1 MEQFKTIYRA
11 INVEEAKQALDSFIN
26 EWKPHYK
33 KVIETLESI
42 ENLLIFYE
50 FLIRSGEV
58 STRPTLLNHLTK
70 KSNVKPK
77 RKSSFPMK
85 NP

>member
-1 MEQFKTIYRA
+1 MGSVKYL
-11 INVEEAKQALDSFIN
+11 VEEAKQALDSFIN

-42 ENLLIFYE
+42 ENLLIFYA
-50 FLIRSGEV
+50 FPHQIWGSIYSTNLIES
-58 STRPTLLNHLTK
+58 LNK
-70 KSNVKPK
+70 ESNVKPK